1 MAYFLKLL
9 MCVYLR
15 TKFQA
20 SNIIL
25 TSFRQGTI
33 LPLPLPQNET
43 LKSPPRLGLQF
54 TKWKQLIYIFF
65 ALSKKNI

>member
-54 TKWKQLIYIFF
+54 TK
-65 ALSKKNI
+65 